1 MYLCFVHIQPSSL
14 LSKTVTVSK
23 VPVEST
29 GPVELWEDDLA
40 GKIQN
45 EYDPMVPNNYEQ
57 ITRQKRAEERGR
69 DSEVCTLRAL
79 LKSVGVRYSM
89 QG

>member
-1 MYLCFVHIQPSSL
+1 MSIDLIHVEVYLCFVHIQPSSL

-23 VPVEST
+23 VPVESA

-57 ITRQKRAEERGR
+57 IMRQKRAEERGR
-69 DSEVCTLRAL
+69 DSEVCE
-79 LKSVGVRYSM
+79 VRCRV